1 MTEYVVKIAFWLR
14 AFDSVTIEATSD
26 AEAIEKAK
34 VAATAAM
41 ESTAFPEH
49 IDTDERREGV
59 IAYIDRTAPDGN
71 EPVIDDV
78 EFDADRIHDPEHRK
92 LLASHEAEDLQPQR
106 VSHRLHRRARLAD
119 VLPLADEIEDVVGD
133 FRLGGTP
140 ARAGGHG
147 ANVEAI

>member
-26 AEAIEKAK
+26 AEAVEKAK

-59 IAYIDRTAPDGN
+59 IAYIDRTAPDGH
-71 EPVIDDV
+71 EPVIEDV
-78 EFDADRIHDPEHRK
+78 AFDEDRIHGPP
-92 LLASHEAEDLQPQR
+92 AS
-106 VSHRLHRRARLAD
+106 
-119 VLPLADEIEDVVGD
+119 
-133 FRLGGTP
+133 
-140 ARAGGHG
+140 
-147 ANVEAI
+147 